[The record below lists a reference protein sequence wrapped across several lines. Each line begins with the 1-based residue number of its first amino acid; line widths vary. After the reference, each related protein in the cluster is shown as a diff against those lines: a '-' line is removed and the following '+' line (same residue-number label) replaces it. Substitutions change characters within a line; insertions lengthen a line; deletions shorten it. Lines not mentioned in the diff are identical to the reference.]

1 MLRGASFDGR
11 RWIREPDVTRDERTT
26 SGLPAGSRPGSDDR
40 SREHLPRVATKT
52 CRRRRRRSRRRA
64 QRVASRTHLP
74 GRAMAELSRVRGADT
89 EEQLLEL
96 QRAFLASSDHR
107 ANAAARVQRVG
118 GAPPRPPTEDETAG
132 QLPESIRAEASARGG
147 APGTYTT
154 ASFDD
159 GGMDEDPAPQP
170 ELRDVVREVVER
182 PVGRAPPAPPAPPS
196 AGRASPSPPRPIE
209 PRARSRDARVS
220 SWRNARLVAPPPS
233 PQAPHPL
240 PWTTSPR
247 RARFAWAARTCR
259 FR

>member
-1 MLRGASFDGR
+1 
-11 RWIREPDVTRDERTT
+11 
-26 SGLPAGSRPGSDDR
+26 
-40 SREHLPRVATKT
+40 
-52 CRRRRRRSRRRA
+52 
-64 QRVASRTHLP
+64 
-74 GRAMAELSRVRGADT
+74 MAELSRVRGADT

-159 GGMDEDPAPQP
+159 GGMDKDTAPQP

-182 PVGRAPPAPPAPPS
+182 PVGRAPPPP
-196 AGRASPSPPRPIE
+196 GPPR
-209 PRARSRDARVS
+209 RRDG
-220 SWRNARLVAPPPS
+220 P
-233 PQAPHPL
+233 PL
-240 PWTTSPR
+240 PR
-247 RARFAWAARTCR
+247 RDPSNQGPVRGTQE
-259 FR
+259 

>member
-52 CRRRRRRSRRRA
+52 CRRPRRRSRRRA

-147 APGTYTT
+147 GPGTYTT

-182 PVGRAPPAPPAPPS
+182 PVGRAPPPPPP
-196 AGRASPSPPRPIE
+196 PPP
-209 PRARSRDARVS
+209 PPGG
-220 SWRNARLVAPPPS
+220 APPP
-233 PQAPHPL
+233 PPPPRRRDGPPL
-240 PWTTSPR
+240 PR
-247 RARFAWAARTCR
+247 RDPSNQGPVRGTQE
-259 FR
+259 

>member
-89 EEQLLEL
+89 EEQLLEI

-118 GAPPRPPTEDETAG
+118 GAPPPPTEDETAG

-147 APGTYTT
+147 ALERTPPRRSTT
-154 ASFDD
+154 
-159 GGMDEDPAPQP
+159 GGWMKT
-170 ELRDVVREVVER
+170 
-182 PVGRAPPAPPAPPS
+182 RAPA
-196 AGRASPSPPRPIE
+196 RASR
-209 PRARSRDARVS
+209 RGAGGGGA
-220 SWRNARLVAPPPS
+220 
-233 PQAPHPL
+233 
-240 PWTTSPR
+240 PR
-247 RARFAWAARTCR
+247 RARPPRPPGPPRRRDGPPLPRRDPSNQGPVRGTQE
-259 FR
+259 